1 MTENDSAPTDLSEP
15 EIPLSSCLL
24 AEGIGSAF
32 LVIAV
37 IGSVDGWPIWLSEV
51 IATIGLLLVIHAA
64 VRHGKPY
71 VVAPESAP
79 MFIAI
84 QIIGALIAF
93 ALIKPLFHH
102 YRND

>member
-1 MTENDSAPTDLSEP
+1 MTQLQPTSVSLRSPSLRVSSPKVLVARSWSSQSSAR
-15 EIPLSSCLL
+15 
-24 AEGIGSAF
+24 F
-32 LVIAV
+32 
-37 IGSVDGWPIWLSEV
+37 DGWPIWLSEV
-51 IATIGLLLVIHAA
+51 ITTIGLLLVIHAA

-79 MFIAI
+79 MFIAM

-93 ALIKPLFHH
+93 ALIKPLVHN